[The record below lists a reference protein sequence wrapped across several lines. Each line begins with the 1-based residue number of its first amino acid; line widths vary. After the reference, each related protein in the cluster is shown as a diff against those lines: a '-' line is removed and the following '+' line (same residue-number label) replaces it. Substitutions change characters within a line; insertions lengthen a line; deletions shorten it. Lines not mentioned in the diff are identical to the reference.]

1 VKHVNATTFLQE
13 IEMNTA
19 RMFLTALVLLC
30 TSSMA
35 MAADWV
41 VGSSDDGVANTTT
54 KTDIDGY
61 FYRIRLDGRILRK
74 QSGTSNYVNVALD
87 ALPKAAR
94 KEVAKKYDAFVPP
107 VERRYDL
114 ATTSSY
120 YTATTTTDK
129 SDRRVTNTTTTTD
142 KSDRRVKTTNTTDNS
157 DRRVITNYRDQ
168 DVTYDAHTKGNHS
181 PVVIAHDNHNS
192 TIQVNVNPVDSTV
205 TLAALGE
212 NSKLVQQLIAA
223 ERARSQA
230 DLALAREQC
239 KPPCVQVVQV
249 PCKPCC
255 NPCPKVTLCARCW
268 QCGSHFTDQFGRR
281 WNRTS
286 GPAMKHLPAQVSG
299 CYGHNPSNGRLTL
312 TVTWECGVTVFE
324 DP

>member
-1 VKHVNATTFLQE
+1 MK
-13 IEMNTA
+13 TA
-19 RMFLTALVLLC
+19 RVFLTTLVLLC

-41 VGSSDDGVANTTT
+41 VGTSDDAVANTTT

-74 QSGTSNYVNVALD
+74 QSGTSNYVNVALE
-87 ALPKAAR
+87 AIPKSAR

-120 YTATTTTDK
+120 HTTTTDNSK
-129 SDRRVTNTTTTTD
+129 RTT
-142 KSDRRVKTTNTTDNS
+142 KTTNTTDNS

-230 DLALAREQC
+230 DLALAAERC
-239 KPPCVQVVQV
+239 KPPCVQVVKV
-249 PCKPCC
+249 PCCKPCC
-255 NPCPKVTLCARCW
+255 EKITLCAKCW
-268 QCGSHFTDQFGRR
+268 QCGSHFTDQYGRR
-281 WNRTS
+281 WNRIS
-286 GPAMKHLPAQVSG
+286 GPAMKHLPAQVTG
-299 CYGHNPSNGRLTL
+299 CYGHNPANGRLTI